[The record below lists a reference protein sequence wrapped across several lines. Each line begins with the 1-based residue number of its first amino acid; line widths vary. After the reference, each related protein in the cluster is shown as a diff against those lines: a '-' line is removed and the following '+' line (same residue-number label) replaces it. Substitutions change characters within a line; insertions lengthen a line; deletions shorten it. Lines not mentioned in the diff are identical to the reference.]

1 MAKYRNPNKELE
13 TLETEALEALE
24 REYQEPAKTVEEEI
38 WKKRAGDKDRYI
50 NQIKAETKAEIE
62 ALKHKLDQALR
73 GQIKPPKSDEEVEA
87 WTKEYP
93 EFASIL
99 ETIVQKRIDDA
110 TKETKKTIGE
120 LSVQQKQLE
129 VEKAKL
135 ALKKLHPDFDKLVND
150 EDFHTWLGKQ
160 KQKLQDAIYRS
171 LDVDEADFVIT
182 MYKNSKKSPKV
193 EDNFDGRGAAEAVR
207 TPKTIEELG
216 DGGDYDFSE
225 SQVERESKNNRRW
238 YEQNETK
245 IMDAVR
251 KGRFLYDLTG
261 GAR

>member
-62 ALKHKLDQALR
+62 ALKQKLDQALR
-73 GQIKPPKSDEEVEA
+73 GQIKPPKSDAEIEA

-99 ETIVQKRIDDA
+99 ETIVQKRIEDA
-110 TKETKKTIGE
+110 TTETKKTISE

-129 VEKAKL
+129 VEKAL
-135 ALKKLHPDFDKLVND
+135 IALRKLHPDFDKLSKD
-150 EDFHTWLGKQ
+150 ENFHTWLSKQ
-160 KQKLQDAIYRS
+160 KQKYQNAIYRS
-171 LDVDEADFVIT
+171 LDVEEADFVIN

-193 EDNFDGRGAAEAVR
+193 EDEFDGRGAAEAVR
-207 TPKTIEELG
+207 TSTTVEEFV
-216 DGGDYDFSE
+216 DGVDYDFSE

-238 YEQNETK
+238 YEQNEAK